1 MAILAAISGLLFF
14 LLVCSCA
21 GRISG
26 YTFVVL
32 FANMPYCLTQLR
44 RAMGESPLL
53 FFTGLAI
60 AAGVVA
66 LVKWSR
72 IKQMGQA
79 DASTNSL
86 LSPFLWLILM
96 GVTTGL
102 AGATKLNG
110 LALFLAGALIC
121 YLIFRGSKGIV
132 SQAAR
137 ERFAIRTL
145 VLSMLVAGI
154 VFVIVNPYLYSD
166 PLSRAVKM
174 FEFRGREISTQL
186 FLYPE
191 YGIPDMGAR
200 LRIVPQRIFQDYM
213 ALNFEGAWIINVL
226 LFGLGAFYLA
236 RAGWQW
242 LVNKGDN
249 PASVAMIAAASVTV
263 LPALFTPLD
272 WDRYYLFPVI
282 FVSCSIAIGIGMSL
296 TIASRRLW
304 IYFKYLKERYGFAL
318 EKDKA
323 L

>member
-1 MAILAAISGLLFF
+1 MAILAAISGMLFF
-14 LLVCSCA
+14 LLVRSCA

-26 YTFVVL
+26 YTFVAL
-32 FANMPYCLTQLR
+32 FANMPYCLTLLR

-66 LVKWSR
+66 LVKWGR
-72 IKQMGQA
+72 IKQMGQT

-96 GVTTGL
+96 GIATGL

-166 PLSRAVKM
+166 PLGRAVRM

-186 FLYPE
+186 FLYPQ

-226 LFGLGAFYLA
+226 LFGLGTFYLA

-242 LVNKGDN
+242 LVNKGGN
-249 PASVAMIAAASVTV
+249 PASIAMMAAASVTV

-296 TIASRRLW
+296 TIVSRRLW
-304 IYFKYLKERYGFAL
+304 VCFKDLKERYRPAL
-318 EKDKA
+318 KKGN
-323 L
+323 